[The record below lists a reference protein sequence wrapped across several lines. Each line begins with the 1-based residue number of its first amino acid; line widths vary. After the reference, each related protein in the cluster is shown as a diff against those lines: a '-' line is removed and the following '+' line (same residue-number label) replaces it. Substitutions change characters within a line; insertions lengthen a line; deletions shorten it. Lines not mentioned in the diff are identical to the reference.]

1 MNVEATGLRPESD
14 KAVRKAPGRSP
25 PAALVVYLF
34 LVVPITILLNLSFVN
49 LHSSDDSDHVKRAYT
64 LIHAPFRTVTPPGRS
79 TGAMIDNGLARYID
93 AQNPIVM
100 HGAQGNTDRQA
111 NDDSVRI
118 DWEGTQ
124 KFSEMPG
131 AMDYFPLLYAPQGLM
146 LELGRFSGASVAKSV
161 LWARFANGFAGI
173 ILAAFG
179 LYLLRA
185 GRSLALILLLL
196 PRTLL
201 QFASNSADPVL
212 YGLSLIIIALG
223 LRMADSRALGSL
235 GLAAATFIAASVR
248 PPVAALTLPGLTEAF
263 RRRRWLSAG
272 LIVGSCGAAALWAAS
287 IVTQVH
293 DLRCPAV
300 GSLPPRLATFALH
313 WPALIGRTL
322 EERSTYLYAS
332 FIGHYGWGDALG
344 GQIATPLPMWMYLT
358 APALLCLA
366 LWQDLVARTTLDTP
380 MRLSL
385 ALGASGSILLTFFA
399 MYVACTVT
407 TQPTIAG
414 VQGRYFVPALFAFA
428 AAIGGL
434 AKGGPSYPRAY
445 LVGLSVWVIACAST
459 MIADAYR
466 FYPHP

>member
-1 MNVEATGLRPESD
+1 
-14 KAVRKAPGRSP
+14 VRKPPRRSP
-25 PAALVVYLF
+25 PAVLVVYLA
-34 LVVPITILLNLSFVN
+34 LVVPITILLNLSFIN
-49 LHSSDDSDHVKRAYT
+49 LHASDDSDHVKRAYT
-64 LIHAPFRTVTPPGRS
+64 LIHAPFQMVTPPGRS
-79 TGAMIDNGLARYID
+79 TGAMIDSGLAAYID
-93 AQNPIVM
+93 ADNPIVM
-100 HGAQGNTDRQA
+100 HGAKGNTVRHAADQA
-111 NDDSVRI
+111 TRI
-118 DWEGTQ
+118 GWEGIQ

-131 AMDYFPLLYAPQGLM
+131 AMDYFPLLYAPQALM

-185 GRSLALILLLL
+185 GHSLALILLLL

-223 LRMADSRALGSL
+223 LRMADTKVLGTL
-235 GLAAATFIAASVR
+235 GLGAANFIAASVR
-248 PPVAALTLPGLTEAF
+248 PPVAVLALPGLTQAF
-263 RRRRWLSAG
+263 RRRRWLSLG
-272 LIVGSCGAAALWAAS
+272 VIVGSCGAAALWAAS
-287 IVTQVH
+287 IVTQVR

-322 EERSTYLYAS
+322 EERSAYFYAS

-344 GQIATPLPMWMYLT
+344 GQLASPLPMWMYLT
-358 APALLCLA
+358 APALLCSA
-366 LWQDLVARTTLDTP
+366 LWQDLVARTTLDAMT
-380 MRLSL
+380 RVSL

-414 VQGRYFVPALFAFA
+414 VQGRYFVPALFALA
-428 AAIGGL
+428 AAVAGL
-434 AKGGPSYPRAY
+434 AKGAPSYPRAY
-445 LVGLSVWVIACAST
+445 FVALSAWVVAGAST